1 MFRGI
6 HQFGFTQSIGQQ
18 HHQLKNNE
26 SNIQAIDDTVATIGS
41 QFIKNNYDMFYN
53 LFTNQQGGNHTL

>member
-26 SNIQAIDDTVATIGS
+26 SNIQAIDDTVDTVAH
-41 QFIKNNYDMFYN
+41 N
-53 LFTNQQGGNHTL
+53 L